1 MNLIEKLK
9 AELGNGYSFEKLHD
23 EDEIRQMQKMNPP
36 DFPETTVAVLTAG
49 CLKIDAILYR
59 AGGALLLGYDVFVK
73 DDPESEE
80 WICYD
85 NPTDPV
91 SLREQDML
99 AVLNRIA
106 SENELSY
113 TESNFETLDGK
124 EISAKEKPAMMSL

>member
-36 DFPETTVAVLTAG
+36 DFPETTAAALTV
-49 CLKIDAILYR
+49 
-59 AGGALLLGYDVFVK
+59 LLGYDVFVK

-99 AVLNRIA
+99 AVLDRIA

-124 EISAKEKPAMMSL
+124 EISLKEKPAMMSL